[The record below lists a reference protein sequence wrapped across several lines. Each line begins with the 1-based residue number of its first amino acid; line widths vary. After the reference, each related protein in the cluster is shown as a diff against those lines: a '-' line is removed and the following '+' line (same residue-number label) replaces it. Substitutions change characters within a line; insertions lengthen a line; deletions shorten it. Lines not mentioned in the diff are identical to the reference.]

1 MSLYEYCV
9 EFVERFRIHK
19 QFIGCRYNLKKGVC
33 MRKSRLELYESILE
47 ALISKPST
55 IDRIAYEINL
65 DCTILRQRLDFLIK
79 NSLVEERGLGKITL
93 YAITERGIAV
103 LKALNFEKYLGKII
117 NKIEMV
123 DEALQVIRKLENK
136 NKKKNTKN

>member
-1 MSLYEYCV
+1 
-9 EFVERFRIHK
+9 
-19 QFIGCRYNLKKGVC
+19 

-47 ALISKPST
+47 ALVNKPST

-65 DCTILRQRLDFLIK
+65 DCTILRQRLNFLIK

-93 YAITERGIAV
+93 YAITERGVAV
-103 LKALNFEKYLGKII
+103 LKALNFEKYLGKIT

-123 DEALQVIRKLENK
+123 DEALQVIWKLEK
-136 NKKKNTKN
+136 GSKKKKAEN

>member
-1 MSLYEYCV
+1 
-9 EFVERFRIHK
+9 
-19 QFIGCRYNLKKGVC
+19 

-47 ALISKPST
+47 ALVNKPST

-79 NSLVEERGLGKITL
+79 NSLVEERGLSKITL
-93 YAITERGIAV
+93 YAITERGVAV

-123 DEALQVIRKLENK
+123 DEALQVIWKLEKRNK
-136 NKKKNTKN
+136 RKKAEN

>member
-1 MSLYEYCV
+1 
-9 EFVERFRIHK
+9 
-19 QFIGCRYNLKKGVC
+19 

-47 ALISKPST
+47 ALVNKPST

-65 DCTILRQRLDFLIK
+65 DCTILRQRLNFLIK

-93 YAITERGIAV
+93 YAITERGVAV
-103 LKALNFEKYLGKII
+103 LKALNFEKYLGKIT

-123 DEALQVIRKLENK
+123 DEALQVIWKLEK
-136 NKKKNTKN
+136 RNKKKNAKN